1 MKTKKNK
8 KKMSFIAKLVI
19 FIDVCAV
26 ICFFLAYGPI
36 SYFRDLL
43 VTTAMTTMNHK
54 YFAYVLYSEE
64 TVDKVLDDNKI
75 IESEEGTDTSAIT
88 FNPDFGKGE
97 YSSSYEKQVLE
108 KDEGNDVEVG

>member
-1 MKTKKNK
+1 MEEKQMKQK
-8 KKMSFIAKLVI
+8 KKKKVSLVAKIVI
-19 FIDVCAV
+19 FIDICAV

-64 TVDKVLDDNKI
+64 MVDKVLDNNKI
-75 IESEEGTDTSAIT
+75 IESDEGTDTSAIT
-88 FNPDFGKGE
+88 FNPDFGKDK
-97 YSSSYEKQVLE
+97 YS
-108 KDEGNDVEVG
+108 